1 MRDDAAP
8 DVSKEKEFV
17 VWVYQR
23 LSSGE
28 LRYNEL
34 ISTAELSKLSGV
46 GEVTV
51 KRGVAA
57 LRAAGVA
64 KGVRGRGIR
73 FLQREPSPV
82 RVEGKRVLLISAGL
96 PRARVEEIE
105 VGLREAASGS
115 GVLLHIT
122 TMQDMAPSDLAISLQ
137 GRVYDGALL
146 RLPDDVSLRAGYEA
160 VVAGFRCPVLELDGV
175 AKRQSAP
182 AWQQVVPD
190 RRKAAAEV
198 ANHICSQ
205 LLTPEASSDQS
216 DATDSKHCASVTP
229 VLYVLAARRVSDGG
243 SSRLAEWVTGVLA
256 TLMDGGGDDRPK
268 IEVRVRFA
276 EEVLQ
281 SQTQLIG
288 GVEGE
293 SQKQGELSSAPTI
306 FLPDS
311 VFEHEIADD
320 VAGRLLT
327 IRCLFE
333 LGCLSDEPSSYAPS
347 PRPFWDAGRKHPAK
361 VGWLATSSGLATG
374 VLDALALA
382 GQDVGSYHLV
392 ACCNDEHRS
401 YGTFLTRGQIDY
413 QQIGAEALRLLLRLP
428 AGGNQKPVMTRVLR
442 RRSTDVWLH
451 KAWLALPGSAV
462 IRKAQTGAV
471 VAFNPVFQAI
481 VNKGTAELLG
491 KTPPEFW
498 GKGFGNEILERDR
511 LVLERGP
518 MVTLERY
525 PFHWQDQVRMTFRFP
540 ISVHDEKP
548 DHVASL
554 SFEMNWHDDTH
565 PVVYRYLCRPQ
576 IEGGFSL
583 EVDDELLEAYFEQSV
598 LSVSVRNLSSEQFV
612 LFANRVYRD
621 VMAID
626 HKIPRFCPDD
636 RIRKYYSDRAC
647 RHPAVEDLLSMT
659 LVVRPHDTHYPSRVQ
674 PVPPRCVHFLRLLNG
689 LMMPVAELSLGY
701 PAEIRKRL
709 MANQSETKQQGIIG
723 EIALVHD
730 EGTPG
735 FYRGE

>member
-1 MRDDAAP
+1 MQDDSEP
-8 DVSKEKEFV
+8 DFSKEKEFIG
-17 VWVYQR
+17 WVYQQ

-34 ISTAELSKLSGV
+34 ILTAELSKLSGV

-51 KRGVAA
+51 KRGIAA
-57 LRAAGVA
+57 LRAVGVA
-64 KGVRGRGIR
+64 KGVPGRGIR

-82 RVEGKRVLLISAGL
+82 RVQAKRVLLISAGL
-96 PRARVEEIE
+96 PRARVMEVEE
-105 VGLREAASGS
+105 GLRKAASGS
-115 GVLLHIT
+115 GGQLHIT
-122 TMQDMAPSDLAISLQ
+122 TMQDMAPSDLAVSLQ
-137 GRVYDGALL
+137 GRAYDGIVL
-146 RLPDDVSLRAGYEA
+146 RLPDDASLRAGYEA
-160 VVAGFRCPVLELDGV
+160 VIAGFRCPVVELDGV
-175 AKRQSAP
+175 DKRQSVP

-190 RRKAAAEV
+190 RRKAASEV
-198 ANHICSQ
+198 ANHLRSQ
-205 LLTPEASSDQS
+205 LLTPETSTDQTDAS
-216 DATDSKHCASVTP
+216 DANHSARVVP
-229 VLYVLAARRVSDGG
+229 VVYVLASRTMSEDG

-256 TLMDGGGDDRPK
+256 ALMDDGDDDRPR
-268 IEVRVRFA
+268 IEIRVRFA

-281 SQTQLIG
+281 SQMQLIG

-293 SQKQGELSSAPTI
+293 GQKQGGWSSATTV
-306 FLPDS
+306 FLPDA
-311 VFEHEIADD
+311 VFDHEIADD

-333 LGCLSDEPSSYAPS
+333 LGCLSNKPSSYAPPPS
-347 PRPFWDAGRKHPAK
+347 PCWDVRRKYLAR

-413 QQIGAEALRLLLRLP
+413 QQMGAEALRLLLRLP
-428 AGGNQKPVMTRVLR
+428 AGGEQKPAMTRVLR

-462 IRKAQTGAV
+462 IRKAETGAV

-498 GKGFGNEILERDR
+498 GKGFGKEILERDR

-525 PFHWQDQVRMTFRFP
+525 PFHWQDQARMTFRFP
-540 ISVHDEKP
+540 LSVHGGIP

-565 PVVYRYLCRPQ
+565 PLVYRYLCRPQ
-576 IEGGFSL
+576 LEGGFSL
-583 EVDDELLEAYFEQSV
+583 EVDDQLLEAYFEQSV
-598 LSVSVRNLSSEQFV
+598 LSVSIRDSSSDQFV

-626 HKIPRFCPDD
+626 HKLPRFFPDKKV
-636 RIRKYYSDRAC
+636 REYYSDRGSH
-647 RHPAVEDLLSMT
+647 HPTVEDLLSMT
-659 LVVRPHDTHYPSRVQ
+659 LVVRPQDTHYPSRVK
-674 PVPPRCVHFLRLLNG
+674 PVPPRAVHFLRLLNG

-701 PAEIRKRL
+701 PAEIRKKL
-709 MANQSETKQQGIIG
+709 IASQAVTKQQGIIG

-735 FYRGE
+735 CYRAE